1 MYSVLLY
8 CLWTQQLSVF
18 QLPFSSEAFPKFL
31 FRLISFLLSG
41 WGSYLKR
48 KSNPDA
54 TSDSILWIAVS
65 EYPPKYKQLDLSEDL
80 KNEMPPPLFPTV
92 ATFFMIACGQKQTR
106 LHFYLPPRKIYSV
119 NFARGLLQ
127 FPDIF
132 YDNFY
137 TELKGDWK
145 KNATSIQSCQE
156 LDIPLTACT
165 HFLFLWFF
173 CKISWIFI
181 SSASRSYCFEI
192 TPKCFKDLFFHS
204 KNWRLWIVS
213 ERRWMGSLGR
223 ANKYLDGHSQ
233 VKKNGCLHLEAEVW
247 SLHI

>member
-18 QLPFSSEAFPKFL
+18 QLPLSSEAFPKFL

-92 ATFFMIACGQKQTR
+92 ATFFMITCGLKQTR
-106 LHFYLPPRKIYSV
+106 LHSYLPPQK
-119 NFARGLLQ
+119 
-127 FPDIF
+127 DIF
-132 YDNFY
+132 CKFRSRITPIPRHILWLFLYGAKRRLKKKCNFY
-137 TELKGDWK
+137 PKLSRIGYTINCMYKF
-145 KNATSIQSCQE
+145 SF
-156 LDIPLTACT
+156 PLV
-165 HFLFLWFF
+165 LL
-173 CKISWIFI
+173 
-181 SSASRSYCFEI
+181 
-192 TPKCFKDLFFHS
+192 
-204 KNWRLWIVS
+204 
-213 ERRWMGSLGR
+213 
-223 ANKYLDGHSQ
+223 
-233 VKKNGCLHLEAEVW
+233 
-247 SLHI
+247 

>member
-1 MYSVLLY
+1 MQQVTAFCELLLVNTLRSTSNWIFQRTWKMK
-8 CLWTQQLSVF
+8 CLHHSSQL
-18 QLPFSSEAFPKFL
+18 LPPFSWSHVAWS
-31 FRLISFLLSG
+31 RQGCI
-41 WGSYLKR
+41 
-48 KSNPDA
+48 
-54 TSDSILWIAVS
+54 
-65 EYPPKYKQLDLSEDL
+65 
-80 KNEMPPPLFPTV
+80 PT
-92 ATFFMIACGQKQTR
+92 F
-106 LHFYLPPRKIYSV
+106 PPRKIYSV

-145 KNATSIQSCQE
+145 KNAISIQSCQE

-165 HFLFLWFF
+165 NFLFLWFF